1 MKMKKNA
8 ILVVE
13 DEVPIRDVIKFALKE
28 LPYQI
33 IEAENVNQAAEKM
46 AHQIPQL
53 ILLDW
58 MLPGKSGIDFAK
70 QLKKEQLTKDI
81 PIIMLTAKAE
91 EENKLKGLEIA
102 DDYITKPFSPKELI
116 ARIKNVLRRGLVI
129 TPENKIEIDE
139 LVLNVDTRE
148 VLIKN
153 QSLKLTPIEY
163 QLLHFFLTHPDRIYS
178 RAQLLDHVWGRNV
191 YIDERTVDVHIR
203 RLRKALS
210 QHGYANYIQTVRS
223 GGYKFSS
230 TRNTI

>member
-13 DEVPIRDVIKFALKE
+13 DEAPIRDVIKFALKE

-33 IEAENVNQAAEKM
+33 IEAENVNQATEKM

-58 MLPGKSGIDFAK
+58 MLPGKNGIDFAK

-116 ARIKNVLRRGLVI
+116 ARIKNILRRGLVI

-178 RAQLLDHVWGRNV
+178 RTQLLDHVWGRNV
-191 YIDERTVDVHIR
+191 YIDDRTVDVHIR

-230 TRNTI
+230 TRNKI